1 MKYFV
6 NTYASFRKGPS
17 TTAPK
22 WQDLPE
28 KTVVDYLGEPYL
40 GWSAV
45 EYMGKLGYI
54 ANTLIEPYWETL
66 PKNCVKIDNQTPE
79 ENDFAQYFLYRGLKQ
94 LNACGQLSICMAL
107 GLSMSDFMDTWEI
120 TNPSLFK
127 RIMTA
132 TMRMS
137 GTYKTD
143 LRDMCRA
150 YSLEVPYME
159 TVTLD
164 PWLKRSRYTPA
175 VLERLTDTGYPIV
188 GVKMDANTGRLRGS
202 GIGHWVMVTR
212 VIPERNGY
220 GLVELYNPAPNRIE
234 QYSYDEFL
242 ASARYPTGIWI
253 PKDSI

>member
-1 MKYFV
+1 MKFWT

-17 TTAPK
+17 TSSPK

-28 KTVVDYLGEPYL
+28 KTVVEYYDAPFE
-40 GWSAV
+40 GWCTV
-45 EYMGKLGYI
+45 GYGGNVGYI
-54 ANTLIEPYWETL
+54 ANTLIEPYQENL
-66 PKNCVKIDNQTPE
+66 PKDCVKIDNQTPE
-79 ENDFAQYFLYRGLKQ
+79 INDFQQFFLFRGLKQ
-94 LNACGQLSICMAL
+94 LNACGQLSICYAL
-107 GLSMSDFMDTWEI
+107 GLNMSDFMDTWEI
-120 TNPSLFK
+120 TNPNLFK

-132 TMRMS
+132 AMRMS

-175 VLERLTDTGYPIV
+175 KLQELSETGYPIV
-188 GVKMDANTGRLRGS
+188 GVKMDAVSGRLRGS
-202 GIGHWVMVTR
+202 GTGHWVLVTK

-220 GLVELYNPAPNRIE
+220 GLVEIYNPAPNRLE
-234 QYSYDEFL
+234 QYSYAEFL
-242 ASARYPTGIWI
+242 ASANYPTGIWI
-253 PKDSI
+253 PKDAV